1 MATISAR
8 VSDVTLRRNQA
19 LLGQLAERSVLSRTR
34 TLINSPAQAKQVTTL
49 TMSGASNSTTY
60 TITVN
65 GVDISYTTDSSTSTT
80 ELAAGLAAAVNAEP
94 LVRGQVIATSASA
107 VLTLTGANFGVAFT
121 VTESESDIGTPSTT
135 TAAAS
140 ASAVGFGLAM
150 IQTGY
155 AADPAEANQVG
166 RVATNAAF
174 SAQVDTWTIT
184 YVASARVGL
193 SVTLSN
199 GKTYEA
205 HTVSATARAD
215 TMTALA
221 AALNAILPANTVLAA
236 GTATGVTLTAEVVGE
251 SFESG
256 FLISDEGA
264 TDPTGTL
271 SSTKSASTSL
281 ALAFAGVSLRTYDV
295 QATTVG
301 DSSSASYGAN
311 EGVLTLESGKVW
323 VANSQGVSFGDP
335 VYVELDSGGSFGRF
349 YNTASSTRAL
359 LPSARWERDERSG
372 ATNDLAVIAFDLA
385 SIRAA
390 A

>member
-19 LLGQLAERSVLSRTR
+19 LLGQLADRSVLSRTR
-34 TLINSPAQAKQVTTL
+34 TLLNSPAQAKQVTTL

-236 GTATGVTLTAEVVGE
+236 GTDTGVTLTAEVVGE